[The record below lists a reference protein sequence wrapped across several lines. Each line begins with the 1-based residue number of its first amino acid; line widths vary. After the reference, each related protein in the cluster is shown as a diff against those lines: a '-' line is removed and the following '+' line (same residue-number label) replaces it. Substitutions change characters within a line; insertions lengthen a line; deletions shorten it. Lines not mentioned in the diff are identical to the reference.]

1 MSIMAENNSCT
12 TGLPNMDA
20 SSLDT
25 ALPLMT
31 SLLAQPKLVPVMRR

>member
-12 TGLPNMDA
+12 TGRPKMDV

-25 ALPLMT
+25 ALPLGT
-31 SLLAQPKLVPVMRR
+31 WLRAQPKPVAVMGC